1 MLETFCTHLGALR
14 ANCYIVPL
22 GNGECVVIDIGG
34 HPRTLLSFLREQN
47 LTLRAILLTHGHFDP
62 IGGVEEVREETNCDV
77 FIHENDERMLSDIN
91 LNLGTT
97 FNYFVFHPVKRYT
110 TIKDNDILE
119 FENLKFK
126 VLHTPGH
133 TKGSVCFVCDDCIF
147 SGDTLFRLSIGRTD
161 FENGSMSEMTQS
173 LKRLSALEGD
183 FRVMPG
189 HMEESTLG
197 FERANNPFM
206 I

>member
-1 MLETFCTHLGALR
+1 MLEIYCMHLGALR

-22 GNGECVVIDIGG
+22 GNGECVAVDIGG
-34 HPRTLLSFLREQN
+34 HPRTLLGFLREQR
-47 LTLRAILLTHGHFDP
+47 LSLRAILLTHGHFDH
-62 IGGVEEVREETNCDV
+62 IGGVEEVCRETGCEV
-77 FIHENDERMLSDIN
+77 YIHENDEKMLCDVN

-97 FNYFVFHPVKRYT
+97 FNHFAFHPVKRYT
-110 TIKDNDILE
+110 LVKDNDVLE

-161 FENGSMSEMTQS
+161 FENGSMSEMKQS
-173 LKRLSALEGD
+173 LKRLCALDGD
-183 FRVMPG
+183 FRIMPG
-189 HMEESTLG
+189 HMEESTLD
-197 FERANNPFM
+197 FERLNNPF
-206 I
+206 II